1 MVGEGEDDSSPING
15 QGNEANQAP
24 AQSIIPHHAAHH
36 SRSDSSFSMDS
47 FVMDVAPINKET
59 VEENHASTISE
70 TKLSPL
76 KIHETIDRNRA
87 NTGQSYDSNLPPT
100 PAHPFFSGN
109 ESDGYSD
116 GSIVFNSP
124 TKQSLQGSYQQPQQ
138 LKHTAASDSKVRKDR
153 FPSFDSAGSSG
164 SVVKKVV
171 PPMRSVNV
179 APNPKILPYHER
191 RKLMQLRQ
199 SQQEAAAAAQ
209 IPLHYQQQ
217 QPQHH
222 ARDQTP
228 PRPEMPQQQQQR
240 PQFMPQ
246 PHPSFLIPHGPQPPP
261 GYYNVHSQPAPPNSY
276 LPFPPS
282 HAQQQ
287 QQQQQQQQYF
297 GMMMPPLP
305 SSNYAFPPAI
315 MMHPMAPFPP
325 NSDYRPDNR
334 QFEEHPHPQPS
345 NMPPSFDRAERPH
358 GNHSLTIEP
367 MSSSAQATMV
377 TPPLHT
383 QHIMD
388 NSPYSRPPPQQRL
401 PPYRRVSGQSADVGD
416 QLLTSSSYD
425 SSDCVD
431 FPQTASQGIV
441 MSGRNSKGAA
451 PPPPP
456 PPPLPPPETPHPSS
470 LLIRQDSLGSVS
482 SLGSLDRSGR
492 DNASRTN
499 ASFFDRF
506 NPWASPPKEPNVTD
520 FHRKNQAFLTKMERI
535 QGLSSPSPLQM
546 AKR

>member
-1 MVGEGEDDSSPING
+1 
-15 QGNEANQAP
+15 
-24 AQSIIPHHAAHH
+24 
-36 SRSDSSFSMDS
+36 MDS
-47 FVMDVAPINKET
+47 FVLDVTPIHKET
-59 VEENHASTISE
+59 VEEIHASTISAGE
-70 TKLSPL
+70 AKLSPL
-76 KIHETIDRNRA
+76 KMHETIDRSRA

-124 TKQSLQGSYQQPQQ
+124 AKQSQTGSYQQPHQ
-138 LKHTAASDSKVRKDR
+138 LKPAASDSKIRQDR

-199 SQQEAAAAAQ
+199 SQQEAAAAAAAAQ
-209 IPLHYQQQ
+209 MQQHHHHHQ
-217 QPQHH
+217 HHH

-228 PRPEMPQQQQQR
+228 PRPEMPPPPQQR
-240 PQFMPQ
+240 PQFMP
-246 PHPSFLIPHGPQPPP
+246 PHPSFLMTQHGAPQPPP
-261 GYYNVHSQPAPPNSY
+261 GYYNANNSQPAPSNSY
-276 LPFPPS
+276 MPFPPS
-282 HAQQQ
+282 HAQQPPH
-287 QQQQQQQQYF
+287 F
-297 GMMMPPLP
+297 GMMMMPPPPPP
-305 SSNYAFPPAI
+305 SSNYAFPPGV

-334 QFEEHPHPQPS
+334 QFEQYPHPPLQ
-345 NMPPSFDRAERPH
+345 NLPPSFDRAERPH
-358 GNHSLTIEP
+358 GNHSLTVEP
-367 MSSSAQATMV
+367 MPSSAHASANMV
-377 TPPLHT
+377 TPPQHT
-383 QHIMD
+383 QPLMD
-388 NSPYSRPPPQQRL
+388 NSPSSRPPPQQRL
-401 PPYRRVSGQSADVGD
+401 PPYRRVSGQSADGGD
-416 QLLTSSSYD
+416 QFLTSSSYD

-431 FPQTASQGIV
+431 FPQSVSLGV
-441 MSGRNSKGAA
+441 GVSGRSSKEAA

-456 PPPLPPPETPHPSS
+456 PPPTPPPPETPHPSS

-499 ASFFDRF
+499 PSFFDRF
-506 NPWASPPKEPNVTD
+506 NPWASPPKEPNVSD

-535 QGLSSPSPLQM
+535 QGLSSPSPHQI
-546 AKR
+546 AKRCVTCEPDRNRWDAHLTPTLSLLPR

>member
-1 MVGEGEDDSSPING
+1 MWLPI
-15 QGNEANQAP
+15 P
-24 AQSIIPHHAAHH
+24 
-36 SRSDSSFSMDS
+36 RFC
-47 FVMDVAPINKET
+47 PITNAVNSCNCDKVNKRPRRRHRYR
-59 VEENHASTISE
+59 NTISSNSHTMLE
-70 TKLSPL
+70 IKLLLAQKWHSSSAHNSCHNHTLHSLSPL
-76 KIHETIDRNRA
+76 GHNR
-87 NTGQSYDSNLPPT
+87 LP
-100 PAHPFFSGN
+100 
-109 ESDGYSD
+109 
-116 GSIVFNSP
+116 
-124 TKQSLQGSYQQPQQ
+124 
-138 LKHTAASDSKVRKDR
+138 
-153 FPSFDSAGSSG
+153 
-164 SVVKKVV
+164 
-171 PPMRSVNV
+171 
-179 APNPKILPYHER
+179 
-191 RKLMQLRQ
+191 
-199 SQQEAAAAAQ
+199 
-209 IPLHYQQQ
+209 
-217 QPQHH
+217 
-222 ARDQTP
+222 
-228 PRPEMPQQQQQR
+228 
-240 PQFMPQ
+240 
-246 PHPSFLIPHGPQPPP
+246 
-261 GYYNVHSQPAPPNSY
+261 YYNVHSQLAPPNSY

-287 QQQQQQQQYF
+287 QQQQYF
-297 GMMMPPLP
+297 GMMMPPPPLP
-305 SSNYAFPPAI
+305 SSSNYAFPPAI

-334 QFEEHPHPQPS
+334 QFEQHPHPQPP

-367 MSSSAQATMV
+367 RSSSAQATMV

-383 QHIMD
+383 QHVMD

-416 QLLTSSSYD
+416 QFLTSSSYD

-451 PPPPP
+451 PPPPPPP